1 MARLAALLAATAQGL
16 DWPPYRPLMAVLF
29 TAVLLGGCGDRKSAT
44 KGPPPPPEVVVVPA
58 KSETIPVVRQF
69 VGTVQAFRSVEIR
82 ARVEGIL
89 EKRSFTEGTDVKK
102 GQLLYTIDPAQFVER
117 VRDVEGVLAQAQ
129 AVEVNARAKAERLA
143 PLVKE
148 DAISKQ
154 DYDDAVAQLNA
165 AQAQVESARANLQSA
180 KLNLGYT
187 RVVATEDGRIGV
199 TQVPEGRLVG
209 RGEPT
214 LLATIDRID
223 PIYVNFT
230 MSDVDAL
237 LFRQALERGQI
248 RAEKR
253 SNTAR
258 IVLPDGSE
266 LAEVGR
272 IDFTEAQVN
281 PQTGTITLRA
291 VLPNP
296 KRQLLPGMMVTVY
309 LTIGSRPNAVLI
321 PQQSVV
327 KVPNGQIAWVV
338 GADNKVERR
347 DLVLGE
353 WVGSDW
359 VVEKGLQAGERV
371 VVDGLQR
378 IQPGVTVRIASAAAA
393 APVSGAVPAGAAA
406 AKN

>member
-1 MARLAALLAATAQGL
+1 MRGLMKTSQHKTTGMAALAI
-16 DWPPYRPLMAVLF
+16 
-29 TAVLLGGCGDRKSAT
+29 VLLVGVLPGCGDKRAAT
-44 KGPPPPPEVVVVPA
+44 KAAAPPPEVVVVPA
-58 KSETIPVVRQF
+58 KSETVPVVRQF
-69 VGTVQAFRSVEIR
+69 VGTVQAFRSVEVR

-89 EKRSFTEGTDVKK
+89 EKRWFVEGTDVKK

-117 VRDVEGVLAQAQ
+117 VRDVEGALAQAQ
-129 AVEVNARAKAERLA
+129 AVEVNSRAKAERLA

-154 DYDDAVAQLNA
+154 DYDDAVAQQNA

-214 LLATIDRID
+214 LLATIERID

-237 LFRQALERGQI
+237 LFRQAFERGQI

-291 VLPNP
+291 VLQNP
-296 KRQLLPGMMVTVY
+296 KRRLLPGMMVTVY
-309 LTIGSRPNAVLI
+309 LTIGTRPDAIMI

-353 WVGSDW
+353 WIGSDW
-359 VVEKGLQAGERV
+359 IVEKGLLAGERV

-378 IQPGVTVRIASAAAA
+378 IQPGVTVRIAGAAAA
-393 APVSGAVPAGAAA
+393 APAPGAVPAGSSA
-406 AKN
+406 AKK

>member
-1 MARLAALLAATAQGL
+1 MVMNPVNGVVRVAALACAAAAVLAA
-16 DWPPYRPLMAVLF
+16 
-29 TAVLLGGCGDRKSAT
+29 CGDRGAPT
-44 KGPPPPPEVVVVPA
+44 KAAPPPPEVVVAPVRV
-58 KSETIPVVRQF
+58 ETVPVVRQF
-69 VGTVQAFRSVEIR
+69 IGQVQAFRSVEIR

-89 EKRSFTEGTDVKK
+89 EKRWYTEGTDVKK

-117 VRDVEGVLAQAQ
+117 VRDVEGALAQAQ
-129 AVEVNARAKAERLA
+129 AVEVNARAKASRLE

-154 DYDDAVAQLNA
+154 EYDDAVAQANA

-187 RVVATEDGRIGV
+187 KVVATEDGRIGAS
-199 TQVPEGRLVG
+199 QVPEGRLVG

-214 LLATIDRID
+214 LLATIDRIN

-237 LFRQALERGQI
+237 VFRKAFQQGRL
-248 RAEKR
+248 RADKG

-266 LAEVGR
+266 LKDVGR
-272 IDFTEAQVN
+272 IDFTETTVN

-296 KRQLLPGMMVTVY
+296 GLQLLPGMMVTV
-309 LTIGSRPNAVLI
+309 LLNVGDRPDALLI
-321 PQQSVV
+321 PQQSVI

-338 GADNKVERR
+338 NAENKVERR

-353 WVGSDW
+353 WVRADW
-359 VVEKGLQAGERV
+359 VVEKGLAAGERV
-371 VVDGLQR
+371 VVEGLQR
-378 IQPGVTVRIASAAAA
+378 IQPGMTVRVAGAPAA
-393 APVSGAVPAGAAA
+393 APGAAPVA
-406 AKN
+406 APAAAPPAAPKK

>member
-1 MARLAALLAATAQGL
+1 MVSGKWTTGCVSVAT
-16 DWPPYRPLMAVLF
+16 LMALMALV
-29 TAVLLGGCGDRKSAT
+29 GCRDGKPAA
-44 KGPPPPPEVVVVPA
+44 KGPPPAPEVVVVA
-58 KSETIPVVRQF
+58 ARAETVPVVRQF
-69 VGTVQAFRSVEIR
+69 IGSVQAFRSVEVR

-89 EKRSFTEGTDVKK
+89 EKRWFTEGTDVKK
-102 GQLLYTIDPAQFVER
+102 GDLLYTIDPSQFVER
-117 VRDVEGVLAQAQ
+117 VRDVEGALAQAE
-129 AVEVNARAKAERLA
+129 AVEINARAKASRLE

-154 DYDDAVAQLNA
+154 EYDDAVAQQNA
-165 AQAQVESARANLQSA
+165 ARAQVDSARANLQSA
-180 KLNLGYT
+180 RLNLGYT
-187 RVVATEDGRIGV
+187 KVVATEAGRIGV

-237 LFRQALERGQI
+237 LFRQAFDRGEI
-248 RAEKR
+248 RTEKR

-258 IVLPDGSE
+258 IVLPDGTE

-291 VLPNP
+291 VVPNP

-309 LTIGSRPNAVLI
+309 LTIGTRPSALLI
-321 PQQSVV
+321 PQQAVV

-359 VVEKGLQAGERV
+359 LVEKGLQPGERV

-378 IQPGVTVRIASAAAA
+378 VQPGITVRIASAAAPPA
-393 APVSGAVPAGAAA
+393 GHAVPASPAPAT
-406 AKN
+406 K

>member
-1 MARLAALLAATAQGL
+1 MRGLMKTSQHKTTGMAALAI
-16 DWPPYRPLMAVLF
+16 
-29 TAVLLGGCGDRKSAT
+29 VLLVGVLPGCGDKRAAT
-44 KGPPPPPEVVVVPA
+44 KAAAPPPEVVVVPA
-58 KSETIPVVRQF
+58 KSETVPVVRQF
-69 VGTVQAFRSVEIR
+69 VGTVQAFRSVEVR

-89 EKRSFTEGTDVKK
+89 EKRWFVEGTDVKK

-117 VRDVEGVLAQAQ
+117 VRDVEGALAQAQ
-129 AVEVNARAKAERLA
+129 AVEVNSRAKAERLA

-154 DYDDAVAQLNA
+154 DYDDAVAQQNA

-214 LLATIDRID
+214 LLATIERID

-237 LFRQALERGQI
+237 LFRQAFERGQI

-291 VLPNP
+291 VLQNP
-296 KRQLLPGMMVTVY
+296 KRRLLPGMMVTVY
-309 LTIGSRPNAVLI
+309 LTIGTRPDAIMI

-353 WVGSDW
+353 WIGSDW
-359 VVEKGLQAGERV
+359 IVDKGLLAGERV

-378 IQPGVTVRIASAAAA
+378 IQPGVTVRIAGAAAA
-393 APVSGAVPAGAAA
+393 APAPGAVPAGSSAA
-406 AKN
+406 

>member
-1 MARLAALLAATAQGL
+1 MREFMLKSPVKRVARAALLACIGAAAL
-16 DWPPYRPLMAVLF
+16 A
-29 TAVLLGGCGDRKSAT
+29 ACGDRGAPT
-44 KGPPPPPEVVVVPA
+44 KAAPPPPEVRVVPVRA
-58 KSETIPVVRQF
+58 ETVPLVRQF
-69 VGTVQAFRSVEIR
+69 IGQVQAFRSVEIR

-89 EKRSFTEGTDVKK
+89 EKRWYTEGTDVKK
-102 GQLLYTIDPAQFVER
+102 GQVLYTIDPAQFVER
-117 VRDVEGVLAQAQ
+117 VRDVEGALAQAQ
-129 AVEVNARAKAERLA
+129 AVEVNARAKASRLE

-154 DYDDAVAQLNA
+154 EYDDAVAQANA

-187 RVVATEDGRIGV
+187 KVVATEDGRIGAS
-199 TQVPEGRLVG
+199 QVPEGRLVG

-237 LFRQALERGQI
+237 LFRKAFEQGRL
-248 RAEKR
+248 RADKGT
-253 SNTAR
+253 NTAR
-258 IVLPDGSE
+258 IVLPDGTE
-266 LAEVGR
+266 LKDVGR
-272 IDFTEAQVN
+272 IDFTETTVN

-296 KRQLLPGMMVTVY
+296 GRRLLPGMMVTV
-309 LTIGSRPNAVLI
+309 LLNIGDRPNALLI
-321 PQQSVV
+321 PQQAVV

-338 GADNKVERR
+338 NADNKIERR

-359 VVEKGLQAGERV
+359 VVEKGLIAGERV

-378 IQPGVTVRIASAAAA
+378 IQPGITVRVAAA
-393 APVSGAVPAGAAA
+393 APAAPGAAPPAATGAPAA
-406 AKN
+406 AKK

>member
-1 MARLAALLAATAQGL
+1 MAALAI
-16 DWPPYRPLMAVLF
+16 
-29 TAVLLGGCGDRKSAT
+29 VLLVGVLPGCGDKRAAT
-44 KGPPPPPEVVVVPA
+44 KAAAPPPEVVVVPA
-58 KSETIPVVRQF
+58 KSETVPVVRQF
-69 VGTVQAFRSVEIR
+69 VGTVQAFRSVEVR

-89 EKRSFTEGTDVKK
+89 EKRWFVEGTDVKK

-117 VRDVEGVLAQAQ
+117 VRDVEGALAQAQ
-129 AVEVNARAKAERLA
+129 AVEVNSRAKAERLA

-154 DYDDAVAQLNA
+154 DYDDAVAQQNA

-214 LLATIDRID
+214 LLATIERID

-237 LFRQALERGQI
+237 LFRQAFERGQI
-248 RAEKR
+248 RTEKR

-291 VLPNP
+291 VLQNP
-296 KRQLLPGMMVTVY
+296 KRRLLPGMMVTVY
-309 LTIGSRPNAVLI
+309 LTIGTRPDAIMI

-353 WVGSDW
+353 WIGSDW
-359 VVEKGLQAGERV
+359 IVEKGLLAGERV

-378 IQPGVTVRIASAAAA
+378 IQPGVTVRIAGAAAA
-393 APVSGAVPAGAAA
+393 APAPGAVPAGSSA
-406 AKN
+406 AKK

>member
-1 MARLAALLAATAQGL
+1 VQAALWVAVALGALA
-16 DWPPYRPLMAVLF
+16 
-29 TAVLLGGCGDRKSAT
+29 GCGDRSAPA
-44 KGPPPPPEVVVVPA
+44 KAAPPPPEVVVVA
-58 KSETIPVVRQF
+58 ARAETVPVVRQF

-89 EKRSFTEGTDVKK
+89 EKRWFTEGTDVKK

-117 VRDVEGVLAQAQ
+117 VRDVEGALAQAQ
-129 AVEVNARAKAERLA
+129 AVETNARAKAERLA

-154 DYDDAVAQLNA
+154 DYDDAVSQQSS

-187 RVVATEDGRIGV
+187 KVVATEDGRIGA

-214 LLATIDRID
+214 LLATIDRIN

-237 LFRQALERGQI
+237 LFRKAFEQGRL
-248 RAEKR
+248 RADKGT
-253 SNTAR
+253 NTAR

-266 LAEVGR
+266 LKEPGR
-272 IDFTEAQVN
+272 IDFSEAQVN
-281 PQTGTITLRA
+281 PQTGTITLRV

-296 KRQLLPGMMVTVY
+296 GRQLLPGMMVTV
-309 LTIGSRPNAVLI
+309 LLNVGDRPDAVLI
-321 PQQSVV
+321 PQQSVI
-327 KVPNGQIAWVV
+327 KMPTGQIVWVV
-338 GADNKVERR
+338 TADNKVERR
-347 DLVLGE
+347 DLVLG
-353 WVGSDW
+353 DW
-359 VVEKGLQAGERV
+359 YGVDWIVEKGLAAGERV
-371 VVDGLQR
+371 VFDGLQR
-378 IQPGVTVRIASAAAA
+378 LQPGMSVRVAAAGAASAAGA
-393 APVSGAVPAGAAA
+393 APAGGVPA
-406 AKN
+406 KK